1 MRVFVRVFV
10 RVFARVLVVV
20 FVWVGLCITWFNL
33 GRLDQAQSAS
43 TRHSKDRMPSQTCVS
58 KNESV
63 VVRLVGMIVCDEW
76 MWCGVGVVCVQSAR
90 GGRGYARYG
99 KCVVSA
105 VCVRCTACSTSG
117 VRVQAVYVVCVR
129 CVLCARCDVV

>member
-1 MRVFVRVFV
+1 MRVFV
-10 RVFARVLVVV
+10 RVFARVFEVI

-76 MWCGVGVVCVQSAR
+76 MWCGVDVVCAQSAR
-90 GGRGYARYG
+90 GGRDYAGCG
-99 KCVVSA
+99 KDAVSA
-105 VCVRCTACSTSG
+105 V
-117 VRVQAVYVVCVR
+117 
-129 CVLCARCDVV
+129 